1 MIEKII
7 IKDYNNDLETKDSLN
22 RVKAVD
28 GSGNDILV
36 SPGVVTNSGGCGVF
50 ASESRLEQDKW
61 YRIAIGSFGNTAS
74 SAIINICKY
83 YNNGTPTSQLFYVSA
98 DGYSDGQAVI
108 QLAKGGISNS
118 IAKARII
125 YQVSTQVRVMLDI
138 YIASPKLNDFTIS
151 YSNNIGFSFQ
161 SPKEVSADIPE
172 GYSVKEFTF

>member
-7 IKDYNNDLETKDSLN
+7 IKDYNNDLEIKDSLN

-118 IAKARII
+118 IAKARRIF
-125 YQVSTQVRVMLDI
+125 QVSTQVRVMLDI